1 MATMHPTQTA
11 PEATLMVLTTA
22 WTGPTCRRGDSAIA
36 GPYVVE
42 PLRRQE
48 AAATALP
55 AVRSGAVTDTSSSDS
70 RNRSL
75 IGGLVGR
82 VAPAVM
88 RQIDTNDIVD
98 ALDVNVIAESL
109 DLDALVDR
117 LDLDEL
123 VEHLDVNAI
132 ADRLDLDALLER
144 MDVNMIAERLDMDA
158 LIDRLDVNMIANRLD
173 MEVLVD
179 RLDVNAIAERLDM
192 DAIIDRLDV
201 NAIAGELD
209 MAKLTAGATQD
220 VATSGL
226 DLVRRQIM
234 RIDATV
240 DGVTGRILHRKPGSR
255 PVAPPELIDQDEAG
269 EPTTDPNELQ
279 RRDVSGHYAGPVTR
293 GLGIFGDLVAVAGL
307 QALLGWFALVVFGVV
322 FDVSDPGWGRW
333 LALLGFGS
341 VFFAW
346 FWLPIALFGR
356 TVAMAVL
363 GIAVVRRD
371 GGIVDARRAF
381 VRALFFPVSLIVPLC
396 FIGLLVGRERRAFH
410 DVVAGTTVVYD
421 WGARDAQQP
430 VTIRQQLSAQVR
442 LRSEET

>member
-1 MATMHPTQTA
+1 
-11 PEATLMVLTTA
+11 MVLTTA
-22 WTGPTCRRGDSAIA
+22 WTCGDGVPPSSGPTCRT
-36 GPYVVE
+36 
-42 PLRRQE
+42 LRRRD
-48 AAATALP
+48 AAANAVP
-55 AVRSGAVTDTSSSDS
+55 AVRSDAVPDTSSSDS

-82 VAPAVM
+82 VAPVVM

-132 ADRLDLDALLER
+132 ANRLDLDALLGR
-144 MDVNMIAERLDMDA
+144 MDVNMIAERLDMDL
-158 LIDRLDVNMIANRLD
+158 LIDRLDVNMIA
-173 MEVLVD
+173 
-179 RLDVNAIAERLDM
+179 ERLDM
-192 DAIIDRLDV
+192 
-201 NAIAGELD
+201 
-209 MAKLTAGATQD
+209 AKITAGATQD

-255 PVAPPELIDQDEAG
+255 PVAPPELLDRDDLSEST
-269 EPTTDPNELQ
+269 EDPQELQ

-293 GLGIFGDLVAVAGL
+293 GLGIFGDLVAVVGL

-322 FDVSDPGWGRW
+322 FDVADPGWGRW
-333 LALLGFGS
+333 LALLVFGS
-341 VFFAW
+341 VFLAW
-346 FWLPIALFGR
+346 FWIPIALFGR

-371 GGIVDARRAF
+371 GGIVDGRRAF

-396 FIGLLVGRERRAFH
+396 FIGLLVGKERRAFH
-410 DVVAGTTVVYD
+410 DVIAGTTVVYD
-421 WGARDAQQP
+421 WGAREAQQP

-442 LRSEET
+442 LRAEET

>member
-1 MATMHPTQTA
+1 VPDA
-11 PEATLMVLTTA
+11 
-22 WTGPTCRRGDSAIA
+22 
-36 GPYVVE
+36 
-42 PLRRQE
+42 
-48 AAATALP
+48 
-55 AVRSGAVTDTSSSDS
+55 SSSGS
-70 RNRSL
+70 PNRSL

-88 RQIDTNDIVD
+88 RQIDTNDLVD
-98 ALDVNVIAESL
+98 ALDVNVIAEGL

-144 MDVNMIAERLDMDA
+144 MDVNLIAERLDM
-158 LIDRLDVNMIANRLD
+158 
-173 MEVLVD
+173 EVLID
-179 RLDVNAIAERLDM
+179 RLDVNAIANRLDMEILIDRLDVNLIADRLDM

-269 EPTTDPNELQ
+269 EPATDPNELQ

-293 GLGIFGDLVAVAGL
+293 GLGIFGDLAAVAGL
-307 QALLGWFALVVFGVV
+307 QAILAWLAFVGFGVV
-322 FDVSDPGWGRW
+322 FDLSTAGWGRW
-333 LALLGFGS
+333 LALVVFGA

-346 FWLPIALFGR
+346 FWIPIAFFGR
-356 TVAMAVL
+356 TVTMAVL

-381 VRALFFPVSLIVPLC
+381 VRTLFFPISLIVPLA
-396 FIGLLVGRERRAFH
+396 FIGLLVGKERRAFH

-421 WGARDAQQP
+421 WGLRDAQQP